1 MVDGAVGF
9 ASWPIWAVTIV
20 GTAAFWVV
28 IFLAVRALFVGRGV
42 SGPPDLDDSR
52 DPETL
57 RERLDRGEITVE
69 EYVHLHAQTDTGR
82 RPAFVP
88 TTPPL
93 R

>member
-28 IFLAVRALFVGRGV
+28 IFLAVRALFVGRGT
-42 SGPPDLDDSR
+42 SGPPDSDDSR
-52 DPETL
+52 QPETL

-69 EYVHLHAQTDTGR
+69 EYVHLSAQTDTVAGPHSS
-82 RPAFVP
+82 RPP
-88 TTPPL
+88 HH
-93 R
+93 